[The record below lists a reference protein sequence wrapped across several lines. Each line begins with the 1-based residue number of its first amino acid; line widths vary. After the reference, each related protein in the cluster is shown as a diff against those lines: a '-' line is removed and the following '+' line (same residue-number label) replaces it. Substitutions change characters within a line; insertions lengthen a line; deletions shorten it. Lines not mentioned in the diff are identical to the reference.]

1 MKRNLLLFCLL
12 LAVMLLSSCKK
23 EQVIPRSEM
32 AEIYAEMFIA
42 DQRIASASRIRTTAD
57 TSLVYE
63 PIFEKYGYTS
73 DDYRAS
79 VAYYIQDATRYAR
92 MLKRSAAIIEAK
104 IRELKKEKALLDMLE
119 DAQGMASRYAPERIY
134 YLTGL
139 DNPDT
144 FGEDSLRF
152 YVDSTGGELWFD
164 VRKWQDT
171 AYFGPVMVVAAD
183 FEEDIEEEGED
194 AENGSEEAVDEEI
207 DSVDDS
213 AQPDEKPS
221 PVEVDSVK
229 IALEKARAA
238 SAAKQDAN
246 TPTQTR
252 IVPPGQEKSTVK
264 EESRTKGNTDT
275 TRRHAP
281 TRRPPRRPVRDS
293 LNAQ

>member
-92 MLKRSAAIIEAK
+92 ILKKSAAIIEAQ

-119 DAQGMASRYAPERIY
+119 DAQGMASKYAPERIFY
-134 YLTGL
+134 MTGL

-144 FGEDSLRF
+144 FGQDSLKF
-152 YVDSTGGELWFD
+152 YVDSTGGDIWFD

-183 FEEDIEEEGED
+183 FKEDVEEEEEN
-194 AENGSEEAVDEEI
+194 AENGTEEAVDEEI
-207 DSVDDS
+207 DVSDSS

-221 PVEVDSVK
+221 PAEVDSVK
-229 IALEKARAA
+229 VALEKARAA
-238 SAAKQDAN
+238 SAAKQNASAPTRTKIA
-246 TPTQTR
+246 TPD
-252 IVPPGQEKSTVK
+252 QEKSTVT
-264 EESRTKGNTDT
+264 EGSATKKKTDST
-275 TRRHAP
+275 KVP
-281 TRRPPRRPVRDS
+281 PPRRRRPARDT
-293 LNAQ
+293 LKAQ